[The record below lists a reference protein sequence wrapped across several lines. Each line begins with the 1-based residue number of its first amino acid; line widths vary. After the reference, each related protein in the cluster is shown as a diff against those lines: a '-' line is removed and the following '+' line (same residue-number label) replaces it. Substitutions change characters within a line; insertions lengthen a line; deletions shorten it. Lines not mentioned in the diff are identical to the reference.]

1 MYLSRIMQNKEAMVR
16 DEVNGGYSQTTM
28 ATGAHLLSP
37 GETTKYPMGQKH
49 KYLTRLKRSA
59 SNGTIF
65 N

>member
-49 KYLTRLKRSA
+49 IYLTSFKRSA